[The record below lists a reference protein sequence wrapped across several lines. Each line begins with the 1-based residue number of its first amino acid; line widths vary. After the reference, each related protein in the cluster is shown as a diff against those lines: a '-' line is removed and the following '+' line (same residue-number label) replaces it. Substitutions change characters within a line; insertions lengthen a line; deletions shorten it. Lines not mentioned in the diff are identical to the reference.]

1 MHTHTRMQTT
11 TQQCDIDG
19 KCGGGGDG
27 NDGDDDDDDNDVDDH
42 DDAWMPVAYLQ
53 AAAR

>member
-1 MHTHTRMQTT
+1 MQTT
-11 TQQCDIDG
+11 TQQCDIEG

-27 NDGDDDDDDNDVDDH
+27 NDGDDDDDNGEDDH
-42 DDAWMPVAYLQ
+42 EDDDAWMPVAYLQ

>member
-1 MHTHTRMQTT
+1 MQTT
-11 TQQCDIDG
+11 TQQCDIEG

-27 NDGDDDDDDNDVDDH
+27 NDGNDGDDDDDNGEDDH
-42 DDAWMPVAYLQ
+42 EDDDAWMPVAYLQ